1 MTKSKAFPTRISLGY
16 TYVNL
21 VLVDSKISQNIGE
34 QQGCYSGGLPYT
46 VYFDKDIIRAGGPDA
61 VNLVLHE
68 LMHHVY
74 ANYQVDEKSGEE
86 VVINTLANGITE
98 ILFRSELK
106 DWLLQQLTFDTKI

>member
-1 MTKSKAFPTRISLGY
+1 MTKTKTFPKTINLGY
-16 TYVNL
+16 TTVNI
-21 VLVDSKISQNIGE
+21 VLVDSKISQIVGE

-46 VYFDKDIIRAGGPDA
+46 VYFDKDIIKEGGPDA

-106 DWLLQQLTFDTKI
+106 EWIIQQLTFDKKI